1 MVVWIATRGVRCIQ
15 VIRQKKC
22 QILDHYNRRMIEMEN
37 RKRANE
43 IKVYLTDREFQ
54 LAENR
59 RSDWEDEFGIEISRS
74 QFLRKVLLAWD
85 QLADLAVENQL
96 QKQKSFDVG
105 LV

>member
-1 MVVWIATRGVRCIQ
+1 
-15 VIRQKKC
+15 
-22 QILDHYNRRMIEMEN
+22 MEN

-54 LAENR
+54 LAEDR
-59 RSDWEDEFGIEISRS
+59 RADWEDEFGVEISRS

-85 QLADLAVENQL
+85 QLADIAVENHLKSRQ
-96 QKQKSFDVG
+96 SFDAR